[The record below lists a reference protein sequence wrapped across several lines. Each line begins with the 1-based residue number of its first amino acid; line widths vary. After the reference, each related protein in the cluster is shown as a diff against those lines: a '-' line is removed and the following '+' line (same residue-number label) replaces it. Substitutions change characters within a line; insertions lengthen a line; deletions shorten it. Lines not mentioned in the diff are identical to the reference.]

1 MKKVSTVLGKDLY
14 VGKDEKGKPYY
25 NIVNCGSPEP
35 DAGYYSAEYIA
46 KIHKVAV
53 RHFFK

>member
-35 DAGYYSAEYIA
+35 EAGHYSAEYIA